1 MYLLVLKRLYHQFT
15 RHLQGM
21 LSQIP
26 IDLIWAWVDE
36 DVEQHT
42 WYLASFV
49 PNLLTTISVVIWSGA
64 PGAHDVS

>member
-1 MYLLVLKRLYHQFT
+1 
-15 RHLQGM
+15 M